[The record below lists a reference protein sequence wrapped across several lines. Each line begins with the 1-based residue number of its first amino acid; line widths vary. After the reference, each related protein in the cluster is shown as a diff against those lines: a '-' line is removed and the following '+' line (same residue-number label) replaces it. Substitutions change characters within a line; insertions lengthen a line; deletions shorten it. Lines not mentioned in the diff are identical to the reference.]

1 MKIAILF
8 LLTVS
13 FHASSQE
20 PKKSSE
26 LLEIDK
32 KYDTKNADDREK
44 RRHELLQLAE
54 NGDIYANYYLGL
66 YNSVEARNYLFFA
79 AKEGHSKA
87 VERVLDLLFMNSSTF
102 TNKNPSLA
110 LEITRL
116 AVEKNAELD
125 VYKLQK
131 KINLLEKC
139 SEADP
144 FDEASFIKANNV
156 KSTDSPWKW
165 AKIVSQNT
173 KDMKTTFQLVCR
185 GGETSA
191 EFGWAVNEFYKH
203 WKSGKEVIFEP
214 CSYAAGKFT
223 MGGCSSGS
231 LYQ

>member
-1 MKIAILF
+1 MKVAV
-8 LLTVS
+8 LLLLVAST
-13 FHASSQE
+13 HAASQE

-26 LLEIDK
+26 ILEIDS
-32 KYDTKNADDREK
+32 KYDVKIESDREK
-44 RRHELLQLAE
+44 RKKELLQLAE

-66 YNSVEARNYLFFA
+66 SNSAESRDYLFFA

-87 VERVLDLLFMNSSTF
+87 VERVLESLFMNSSTF
-102 TNKNPSLA
+102 INKNPSLA

-116 AVEKNAELD
+116 AIKRNAELD
-125 VYKLQK
+125 VYKLPE
-131 KINLLEKC
+131 KIKLLEKC

-144 FDEASFIKANNV
+144 FDEASFIKINNV
-156 KSTDSPWKW
+156 KPTDSPWKW
-165 AKIVSQNT
+165 ANIVSQKT

-191 EFGWAVNEFYKH
+191 EFGWAVEEFYKY

-231 LYQ
+231 LYK